1 MNRQKIKQG
10 DFGYISHKKKTEIL
24 KTIVFFAIPLSL
36 YIAGYATTK
45 SRLNVLTI
53 VAILGMLPA
62 SKQLVSMIMY
72 LKAHGISEADHEAI
86 KEAVV
91 PLCNS
96 YDNIFTTYEK
106 TYEVPSVVCG
116 KALQRSEKAGI
127 PHYGMCQKRRL
138 SDQHKDFRQAG
149 KLSKQTVYHQ
159 GTGRYYTGKGSGCQ
173 GNYPRDHFIREK
185 ICKTGR
191 KTAYERI
198 CCFRKRSGAEMCQI
212 YLSYPAQC
220 RHLFCL

>member
-106 TYEVPSVVCG
+106 TYEVPSVVIRNGNVCG
-116 KALQRSEKAGI
+116 LSGFAAVTFKCAKKEGYQINTKIFDKLESYQN
-127 PHYGMCQKRRL
+127 RL
-138 SDQHKDFRQAG
+138 STIKELEDTTPEKDLA
-149 KLSKQTVYHQ
+149 V
-159 GTGRYYTGKGSGCQ
+159 
-173 GNYPRDHFIREK
+173 RE
-185 ICKTGR
+185 IIHEIT
-191 KTAYERI
+191 
-198 CCFRKRSGAEMCQI
+198 
-212 YLSYPAQC
+212 L
-220 RHLFCL
+220 

>member
-106 TYEVPSVVCG
+106 TYEVPSVVIRNGNVCG
-116 KALQRSEKAGI
+116 
-127 PHYGMCQKRRL
+127 L
-138 SDQHKDFRQAG
+138 SLIH
-149 KLSKQTVYHQ
+149 
-159 GTGRYYTGKGSGCQ
+159 
-173 GNYPRDHFIREK
+173 I
-185 ICKTGR
+185 
-191 KTAYERI
+191 
-198 CCFRKRSGAEMCQI
+198 
-212 YLSYPAQC
+212 
-220 RHLFCL
+220 

>member
-91 PLCNS
+91 PICNS

-106 TYEVPSVVCG
+106 TYEVPSVVIRNGNVCG
-116 KALQRSEKAGI
+116 YVAKPYKDLKKLEDHITECAKKRVIRSTQRFSTSWKAIKTDCLPSRNWKML
-127 PHYGMCQKRRL
+127 HRKRIWL
-138 SDQHKDFRQAG
+138 SG
-149 KLSKQTVYHQ
+149 KLSTRSLYK
-159 GTGRYYTGKGSGCQ
+159 
-173 GNYPRDHFIREK
+173 
-185 ICKTGR
+185 R
-191 KTAYERI
+191 KDMQN
-198 CCFRKRSGAEMCQI
+198 RKKNG
-212 YLSYPAQC
+212 L
-220 RHLFCL
+220 

>member
-1 MNRQKIKQG
+1 MNGQKIKQG

-36 YIAGYATTK
+36 YIAGYVTTK

-53 VAILGMLPA
+53 VAVLGMLPA

-72 LKAHGISEADHEAI
+72 LKAHGISDADHEAI

-106 TYEVPSVVCG
+106 TYEVPSVVIRNGNVCG
-116 KALQRSEKAGI
+116 YAAKPYKDLKKLEDHITECAKKEGYQINTKIFEKLES
-127 PHYGMCQKRRL
+127 YQNRL
-138 SDQHKDFRQAG
+138 STIKELEDAAPEKDLA
-149 KLSKQTVYHQ
+149 V
-159 GTGRYYTGKGSGCQ
+159 
-173 GNYPRDHFIREK
+173 RE
-185 ICKTGR
+185 IIHEIT
-191 KTAYERI
+191 
-198 CCFRKRSGAEMCQI
+198 
-212 YLSYPAQC
+212 L
-220 RHLFCL
+220 

>member
-91 PLCNS
+91 PLC
-96 YDNIFTTYEK
+96 K
-106 TYEVPSVVCG
+106 TYEVPSVVIRNGNVCG
-116 KALQRSEKAGI
+116 YVAKPYKDLKKLEDHITECAKKEGYQINAKIFDKLESYQN
-127 PHYGMCQKRRL
+127 RL
-138 SDQHKDFRQAG
+138 STIKELEDATPEKDLA
-149 KLSKQTVYHQ
+149 V
-159 GTGRYYTGKGSGCQ
+159 
-173 GNYPRDHFIREK
+173 RE
-185 ICKTGR
+185 IIHEIT
-191 KTAYERI
+191 
-198 CCFRKRSGAEMCQI
+198 
-212 YLSYPAQC
+212 L
-220 RHLFCL
+220 